1 MNTITDL
8 IKQLLNGIVGI
19 VWQILRPVFE
29 PIQKALSPVLSPIT
43 RPIAIVLNHKKIVP
57 IVFLAPFMTVFLI
70 FKVYPVI
77 LAVIMSFQDFQGVQ
91 SQKWVGF
98 ANYED
103 VFELARF
110 GQALAN
116 TTVYTLGTLLIL
128 IPLPLV
134 LAVLL
139 DSGRVAQSTLFRTLI
154 FLPALTSLVV
164 AGTVFRLILAEEGFL
179 NIVLTSVFNI
189 PGPRWLATAE
199 MALPSLIL
207 VATWRWTGINILYF
221 NSGLV
226 NIPRELYEAAS
237 IDGASPFQMFWRITL
252 PLLRP
257 TTFFVVVLS
266 IIGGY
271 QVFVEPFIIYSGG
284 GGPGDGGLTLA
295 LLIYRT
301 AFTSFNFGTAAA
313 MGVVL
318 ATIIF
323 IFSLIQ
329 FRFFG
334 VLKKED

>member
-1 MNTITDL
+1 MNTIFSY
-8 IKQLLNGIVGI
+8 KNPF
-19 VWQILRPVFE
+19 LRPIFMF
-29 PIQKALSPVLSPIT
+29 
-43 RPIAIVLNHKKIVP
+43 LNHKKIVP
-57 IVFLAPFMTVFLI
+57 IVFLAPFIAIFLV

-77 LAVIMSFQDFQGVQ
+77 LAVIMSFQNFQGVK
-91 SQKWVGF
+91 SQEWVGLT
-98 ANYED
+98 NYSN
-103 VFELARF
+103 VFELVRF
-110 GQALAN
+110 SQALTN
-116 TTVYTLGTLLIL
+116 TTIYTLGTLLIL
-128 IPLPLV
+128 IPLPLI

-139 DSGRVAQSTLFRTLI
+139 DSGRVVQSTFFRTVL

-164 AGTVFRLILAEEGFL
+164 AGTIFRLILAQDGFL
-179 NIVLTSVFNI
+179 NLLLSNLGLE
-189 PGPRWLATAE
+189 PLRWLEVSE

-207 VATWRWTGINILYF
+207 VAAWRWTGINILYF

-226 NIPRELYEAAS
+226 NIPGELYEAAA
-237 IDGASPFQMFWRITL
+237 IDGANPLQMFWRITL

-271 QVFVEPFIIYSGG
+271 QVFVEPFIIYTGG
-284 GGPGDGGLTLA
+284 AGPGDGGLTLA

-318 ATIIF
+318 AAIIF
-323 IFSLIQ
+323 VFSLIQ

-334 VLKKED
+334 VLSKD

>member
-1 MNTITDL
+1 M
-8 IKQLLNGIVGI
+8 
-19 VWQILRPVFE
+19 
-29 PIQKALSPVLSPIT
+29 
-43 RPIAIVLNHKKIVP
+43 
-57 IVFLAPFMTVFLI
+57 IVFLV

-77 LAVIMSFQDFQGVQ
+77 LAVIMSFQNFQGVQ
-91 SQKWVGF
+91 SQEWVGL
-98 ANYED
+98 ANYQN
-103 VFELARF
+103 VFQLVRF
-110 GQALAN
+110 NQAVTN
-116 TTVYTLGTLLIL
+116 TTVYTVGTLLIL

-139 DSGRVAQSTLFRTLI
+139 DSGRVVQSTLFRTLI

-164 AGTVFRLILAEEGFL
+164 AGTVFRLILAEDGFL
-179 NIVLTSVFNI
+179 NLFLSSTLGISH
-189 PGPRWLATAE
+189 PRWLETAE
-199 MALPSLIL
+199 LALPSLIL

-226 NIPRELYEAAS
+226 NIPRELYEAAA
-237 IDGASPFQMFWRITL
+237 IDGATPIQMFWRITL

-257 TTFFVVVLS
+257 TTLFVVVLS

-271 QVFVEPFIIYSGG
+271 QVFVEPFILYTGG
-284 GGPGDGGLTLA
+284 GGPGDGALTMA

-313 MGVVL
+313 MGVIL

-323 IFSLIQ
+323 VFSLIQ

-334 VLKKED
+334 VFRSEG

>member
-1 MNTITDL
+1 M
-8 IKQLLNGIVGI
+8 
-19 VWQILRPVFE
+19 F
-29 PIQKALSPVLSPIT
+29 SPISSIIHNK
-43 RPIAIVLNHKKIVP
+43 RVVP
-57 IVFLAPFMTVFLI
+57 VVFLAPFMIVFLV

-77 LAVIMSFQDFQGVQ
+77 LAVIMSFQNFQGVQ
-91 SQKWVGF
+91 SQEWVGLS
-98 ANYED
+98 NYQN
-103 VFELARF
+103 VFQLVRF
-110 GQALAN
+110 NQAVTN
-116 TTVYTLGTLLIL
+116 TTVYTVGTLLIL

-139 DSGRVAQSTLFRTLI
+139 DSGRVVQSTLFRTLI

-164 AGTVFRLILAEEGFL
+164 AGTVFRLILAEDGFL
-179 NIVLTSVFNI
+179 NLFLSSTLGIAH
-189 PGPRWLATAE
+189 PRWLETAE
-199 MALPSLIL
+199 LALPSLIL

-226 NIPRELYEAAS
+226 NIPRELYEAAA
-237 IDGASPFQMFWRITL
+237 IDGATPIQMFWRITL

-257 TTFFVVVLS
+257 TTLFVVVLS

-271 QVFVEPFIIYSGG
+271 QVFVEPFILYTGG
-284 GGPGDGGLTLA
+284 GGPGDGALTMA

-313 MGVVL
+313 MGVIL

-323 IFSLIQ
+323 VFSLIQ

-334 VLKKED
+334 VFRSEG

>member
-1 MNTITDL
+1 M
-8 IKQLLNGIVGI
+8 
-19 VWQILRPVFE
+19 F
-29 PIQKALSPVLSPIT
+29 SPISSIIHNK
-43 RPIAIVLNHKKIVP
+43 RVVP
-57 IVFLAPFMTVFLI
+57 VVFLAPFMIVFLV

-77 LAVIMSFQDFQGVQ
+77 LAVIMSFQNFQGVQ
-91 SQKWVGF
+91 SQEWVGL
-98 ANYED
+98 ANYQN
-103 VFELARF
+103 VFQLVRF
-110 GQALAN
+110 NQAVTN
-116 TTVYTLGTLLIL
+116 TTVYTVGTLLIL

-139 DSGRVAQSTLFRTLI
+139 DSGRVVQSTLFRTLI

-164 AGTVFRLILAEEGFL
+164 AGTVFRLILAEDGFL
-179 NIVLTSVFNI
+179 NLFLSSTLGISH
-189 PGPRWLATAE
+189 PRWLETAE
-199 MALPSLIL
+199 LALPSLIL

-226 NIPRELYEAAS
+226 NIPRELYEAAA
-237 IDGASPFQMFWRITL
+237 IDGATPIQMFWRITL

-257 TTFFVVVLS
+257 TTLFVVVLS

-271 QVFVEPFIIYSGG
+271 QVFVEPFILYTGG
-284 GGPGDGGLTLA
+284 GGPGDGALTMA

-313 MGVVL
+313 MGVIL

-323 IFSLIQ
+323 VFSLIQ

-334 VLKKED
+334 VFRSEG